1 MGSITEFSSFN
12 NPPADC
18 KMVTSAMA
26 LLKGIGGDFRDW
38 RVHQKM
44 MKPPSAFIKSLKEYD
59 KDNIPPKII
68 KKLKTPEFLL
78 NPAFTV
84 ENIMKKSSACA
95 MLCRWIIAL
104 VKYAELLEKYNASV
118 NN

>member
-1 MGSITEFSSFN
+1 MGAITEFSAFN

-26 LLKGIGGDFRDW
+26 ILMGIGGDFRDW
-38 RVHQKM
+38 SVHRKM
-44 MKPPSAFIKSLKEYD
+44 MKPPSEFIRKLKGYD
-59 KDNIPPKII
+59 KDAIPPKII

-84 ENIMKKSSACA
+84 ENIMKKSAACA
-95 MLCRWIIAL
+95 MYCKWIIAL
-104 VKYAELLEKYNASV
+104 VKYAELL
-118 NN
+118 